1 MRSNAESS
9 GILRNNMGDLAREF
23 GRKAFHMLSL
33 AYGIVFYVLGWP
45 RAAWALAAW
54 LLVVFFIELARLRV
68 PAFERALVNFFEGM
82 IRDSER
88 RHFSGI
94 IYTTAGSLGAMLL
107 VQGNPVIVYAVIGQL
122 SFGDAAA
129 ALVGK
134 AFGKT
139 KIAGGPKSWEG
150 SLACLAVCYAA
161 AVAVGVPAGPA
172 LASAIVATLVEL
184 KATAGLWN
192 DNFWLPMA
200 SAAVLLLLG
209 VR

>member
-1 MRSNAESS
+1 M
-9 GILRNNMGDLAREF
+9 LREF

-33 AYGIVFYVLGWP
+33 VYGAIFYFFGWP
-45 RAAWALAAW
+45 RAGWAMAGWLA
-54 LLVVFFIELARLRV
+54 VVFVIETARLRM
-68 PAFERALVNFFEGM
+68 PAIERALVNFFEGM

-94 IYTTAGSLGAMLL
+94 IFTTAGSLAAMLL
-107 VQGNPVIVYAVIGQL
+107 VQGNAVIVYAVIGQL
-122 SFGDAAA
+122 AFGDAAA

-150 SLACLAVCYAA
+150 TLACLAVCYIAA
-161 AVAVGVPAGPA
+161 TVAGAPAGPA
-172 LASAIVATLVEL
+172 LASAVVAAAVEL
-184 KATAGLWN
+184 KATSGLWN
-192 DNFWLPMA
+192 DNFWLPVA
-200 SAAVLLLLG
+200 SAGVLWAMG